1 MEESKLTDQEISP
14 FGGGKVQGSFGIREI
29 VRVGLFTGLTCI
41 VSLILKW
48 GGDILVPFS
57 LLPVMALLAGVFLGG
72 RLGALSMLVYAL
84 MGLIGIPVFAKP
96 PFGGP
101 IYVLQPTFGF
111 ILGYIAAAYV
121 TGKLVEKYT
130 EPSIFRYATA
140 MLAGLT
146 VLYLTGLPYLWVVVN
161 FFLGKAMSATTVI
174 KVAFLPFIGLDLIKM
189 GFGAMLANMVT
200 KRVGGLVRHTVARTT
215 E

>member
-1 MEESKLTDQEISP
+1 MDENQVMPQGESGLIPAKDRRSFQIRDL
-14 FGGGKVQGSFGIREI
+14 VQ
-29 VRVGLFTGLTCI
+29 VGLFTALTCI

-57 LLPVMALLAGVFLGG
+57 LLPLMALLAGVFLGG
-72 RLGALSMLVYAL
+72 RLGAWSMLVYAL

-101 IYVLQPTFGF
+101 IYLLQPTFGF

-121 TGKLVEKYT
+121 TGKLVEKES
-130 EPSIFRYATA
+130 EPGLFRLVTA
-140 MLAGLT
+140 MLAGLG
-146 VLYLTGLPYLWVVVN
+146 VLYLVGLPYLWVIVN
-161 FFLGKAMSATTVI
+161 FFLGNSMTAATVL

-189 GFGAMLANMVT
+189 GLGAVLANLVT
-200 KRVGGLVRHTVARTT
+200 KRVGSLIRRPAV
-215 E
+215 

>member
-1 MEESKLTDQEISP
+1 MDENDGIPQVESGVVLAKDRH
-14 FGGGKVQGSFGIREI
+14 SFQIRDI
-29 VRVGLFTGLTCI
+29 VRVGLFTALTCI

-57 LLPVMALLAGVFLGG
+57 LLPLMALLAGVFLGG
-72 RLGALSMLVYAL
+72 RLGAWSMLVYAL

-101 IYVLQPTFGF
+101 IYLLQPTFGF

-121 TGKLVEKYT
+121 TGKLVEKAP
-130 EPSIFRYATA
+130 EPGLFRLGTA
-140 MLAGLT
+140 MLAGLS
-146 VLYLTGLPYLWVVVN
+146 VLYLVGLPYLWVIVN
-161 FFLGKAMSATTVI
+161 FFLGNSMTAATVL

-189 GFGAMLANMVT
+189 GLGAVLANLVT
-200 KRVGGLVRHTVARTT
+200 KRVGSLIRRPAV
-215 E
+215 

>member
-1 MEESKLTDQEISP
+1 MDENHGRPQVESGLVPAKDRRSFQIRDI
-14 FGGGKVQGSFGIREI
+14 VQ
-29 VRVGLFTGLTCI
+29 VGLFTALTCI

-57 LLPVMALLAGVFLGG
+57 LLPLMALLSGVFLGG
-72 RLGALSMLVYAL
+72 RLGAWSMLVYAL

-101 IYVLQPTFGF
+101 IYLLQPTFGF

-121 TGKLVEKYT
+121 TGKLVEKES
-130 EPSIFRYATA
+130 EPGLFRLVTA
-140 MLAGLT
+140 MLAGLG
-146 VLYLTGLPYLWVVVN
+146 VLYLVGLPYLWVIVN
-161 FFLGKAMSATTVI
+161 FFLGNSMTAATVL

-189 GFGAMLANMVT
+189 GLGAVLANLVT
-200 KRVGGLVRHTVARTT
+200 KRVGSLIRRPAV
-215 E
+215 

>member
-1 MEESKLTDQEISP
+1 MDENHGRPQVESGLVPAKDRRSFQIRDI
-14 FGGGKVQGSFGIREI
+14 VQ
-29 VRVGLFTGLTCI
+29 VGLFTALTCI

-57 LLPVMALLAGVFLGG
+57 LLPLMALLAGVFLGG
-72 RLGALSMLVYAL
+72 RLGAWSMLVYAL

-101 IYVLQPTFGF
+101 IYLLQPTFGF

-121 TGKLVEKYT
+121 TGKLVEKES
-130 EPSIFRYATA
+130 EPGLFRLVTA
-140 MLAGLT
+140 MLAGLG
-146 VLYLTGLPYLWVVVN
+146 VLYLVGLPYLWVIVN
-161 FFLGKAMSATTVI
+161 FFLGNSMTAATVL

-189 GFGAMLANMVT
+189 GLGAVLANLVT
-200 KRVGGLVRHTVARTT
+200 KRVGSLIRRPAV
-215 E
+215 

>member
-1 MEESKLTDQEISP
+1 MDEIKGVPQAES
-14 FGGGKVQGSFGIREI
+14 GKVPVKDRRSFQIRDI
-29 VRVGLFTGLTCI
+29 VRVGLFTALTCI

-57 LLPVMALLAGVFLGG
+57 LLPLMALLAGVFLGG
-72 RLGALSMLVYAL
+72 RLGAWSMLVYAL

-101 IYVLQPTFGF
+101 IYLLQPTFGF

-121 TGKLVEKYT
+121 TGKLVEKAP
-130 EPSIFRYATA
+130 EPGLFRLGTA
-140 MLAGLT
+140 MLAGLG
-146 VLYLTGLPYLWVVVN
+146 VLYLVGLPYLWVIVN
-161 FFLGKAMSATTVI
+161 FFLGNSMTAATVL

-189 GFGAMLANMVT
+189 GLGAVLANLVT
-200 KRVGGLVRHTVARTT
+200 KRVGSLIRRPAV
-215 E
+215 